1 MTIDQAIEFKNSIGW
16 KEFEKELRGVEHSA
30 IQELIRA
37 DQKDM
42 MRIQESIRAI
52 RRVILLPDH
61 ISERDK

>member
-1 MTIDQAIEFKNSIGW
+1 MTRDQAIEFKNSIGW
-16 KEFEKELRGVEHSA
+16 KEFEKELRIVEHGN

-37 DQKDM
+37 DQKDTT
-42 MRIQESIRAI
+42 RLQESIMAI

>member
-1 MTIDQAIEFKNSIGW
+1 MTRDQAIEFKNSIGW
-16 KEFEKELRGVEHSA
+16 KEFEKELRSVEHSA

-37 DQKDM
+37 DEKDM
-42 MRIQESIRAI
+42 MRVQESIRAI